1 MSEPTAP
8 ELSPRDAAIKKYSR
22 RGHCPEAATRLA
34 DAELNPIPEVIPE
47 AIPEVAASKK
57 KKQPAPE

>member
-1 MSEPTAP
+1 MSDPTAKP

-34 DAELNPIPEVIPE
+34 DAELNPIPE